1 MTSLHIWISVPFWPL
16 SSVQFCFT
24 FILIW
29 LLSSSDLSSVFNS
42 DLFPALTSLQSPP
55 PTSYPSPTSIHLWPL
70 FAPDL
75 YSSRTSIHPLTSI
88 WPQSTSDLYPPL
100 TSIWPLSTSDLYP
113 FLTTN
118 YPWPPSTPDLYEHL
132 TSIHPLTSIWPL
144 STPWPLSDL
153 YLTSI
158 PPPLD
163 GEYPPLPA
171 GCRLEG
177 ETDRTQQ
184 TDTGIHTIYTVLKL
198 NILICICIA
207 TEWNIYL

>member
-1 MTSLHIWISVPFWPL
+1 MTSICPG
-16 SSVQFCFT
+16 
-24 FILIW
+24 
-29 LLSSSDLSSVFNS
+29 
-42 DLFPALTSLQSPP
+42 
-55 PTSYPSPTSIHLWPL
+55 PL
-70 FAPDL
+70 FVPDL
-75 YSSRTSIHPLTSI
+75 YPPPDLYLTSINIWPQSTPWTLSDLNQHRTSIHP
-88 WPQSTSDLYPPL
+88 
-100 TSIWPLSTSDLYP
+100 WPLSDP
-113 FLTTN
+113 CQ
-118 YPWPPSTPDLYEHL
+118 HL
-132 TSIHPLTSIWPL
+132 TSIHFLPLTTHDLQAPLTSMNIWPL
-144 STPWPLSDL
+144 STPWPLSDLYPPPDL